1 VPWAQYRTFIDVGG
15 AEGGLSVQLALA
27 HSHLTGGTFELPG
40 VQKYHDAY
48 VDSFDLADRLRFH
61 GGDFFQD
68 PLPETEVMIM
78 GHVLHNWNLEQKRL
92 LVQKAYAAL
101 SPGGM
106 LLVYES
112 LLDDDR
118 RSNTLGLLMSLNMLL
133 VTREGFGFTGPECQ
147 TWMRE
152 AGFSKT
158 RVEHLVGAES
168 MVIGIK

>member
-1 VPWAQYRTFIDVGG
+1 
-15 AEGGLSVQLALA
+15 
-27 HSHLTGGTFELPG
+27 
-40 VQKYHDAY
+40 
-48 VDSFDLADRLRFH
+48 
-61 GGDFFQD
+61 
-68 PLPETEVMIM
+68 M

-118 RSNTLGLLMSLNMLL
+118 RRNALGLLMSLNMLL

-147 TWMRE
+147 AWMRE